1 MGKYY
6 LYCKKADFASIAE
19 QFHITPMT
27 ARILRNRD
35 LCSPEEIR
43 AFLSGSL
50 GDLHDP
56 FLMKGMREA
65 VSMIRQAIAQ
75 RKKIRVIGDYDVD
88 GICSSYIIRHAIESL
103 GGYADVRLPDRIL
116 EGYGM
121 NCDMIKEAAAD
132 GVELIITCDNGVSA
146 HDAVSEAKQ
155 KGIDV
160 IVTDHHEVPYPLVE
174 ADVVIDPKQ
183 EGCPYPFKELCGG
196 GVAYKLAQALLSGID
211 SQATE
216 APSSGTGQSSI
227 TASSSE
233 ATPLS
238 AEALL
243 DDFLQFAGMATVADL
258 VPLTGE
264 NRILAKEGIKR
275 LQQTQ
280 NEGLKAILDIRGANA
295 EEINE
300 YYIGFIIGP
309 CLNSAGRLA
318 NAKIAY
324 DLLEETDPA
333 EAARK
338 AKELSDLNDERK
350 ELTRKQ
356 TDEADRKIRQTY
368 ADEQNLPKVLVIYLP
383 FAHESVAG
391 IIAGRLK
398 DLYSR
403 PALVITNSDEG
414 MKGSGRSVE
423 AYDLIGEMA
432 KHAQLFKKFGGHKKA
447 AGFSLN
453 EGVQPED
460 ISRLLNDA
468 CTISVDDL
476 SEKIWVDMELPFKYV
491 TEEFVQELK
500 MLEPFGLGNEKP
512 LFARRGVKIR
522 RLSVLGKNQNVL
534 KMLLEDEEGSQLDAV
549 SFGPAEEIQKK
560 AERLQQK
567 MTDEET
573 ISVFYHSVINE
584 FRNQKTPQARV
595 VDIT

>member
-1 MGKYY
+1 MGNYY

-35 LCSPEEIR
+35 LCSHEEIR
-43 AFLSGSL
+43 AFLSGTL
-50 GDLHDP
+50 EDLHDP
-56 FLMKGMREA
+56 FQMRGMQEA
-65 VSMIRQAIAQ
+65 VAMIRNAVAQ
-75 RKKIRVIGDYDVD
+75 NKKIRVIGDYDVD

-103 GGYADVRLPDRIL
+103 GGHADVRLPDRIL

-121 NCDMIKEAAAD
+121 NCDMIKEAEAD
-132 GVELIITCDNGVSA
+132 QVELIITCDNGVSA
-146 HDAVSEAKQ
+146 HDAVKEAKE

-160 IVTDHHEVPYPLVE
+160 IVTDHHEVPYPLVK

-196 GVAYKLAQALLSGID
+196 GVAYKLAQALLS
-211 SQATE
+211 
-216 APSSGTGQSSI
+216 
-227 TASSSE
+227 
-233 ATPLS
+233 
-238 AEALL
+238 AEDANKREQLL
-243 DDFLQFAGMATVADL
+243 EDFLQFAGMATVADL

-275 LQQTQ
+275 LQKT
-280 NEGLKAILDIRGANA
+280 NNKGLQAILDIRGANA

-300 YYIGFIIGP
+300 FYIGFIIGP

-324 DLLEETDPA
+324 DLLEETDPVIAA
-333 EAARK
+333 EK

-356 TDEADRKIRQTY
+356 TEEADRMIRQSY
-368 ADEQNLPKVLVIYLP
+368 PEGDILPKVLVIYLP
-383 FAHESVAG
+383 SAHESVAG

-403 PALVITNSDEG
+403 PALVVTNSDEG

-432 KHAQLFKKFGGHKKA
+432 KHSELFKKFGGHKKA

-453 EGVQPED
+453 DGIQPED
-460 ISRLLNDA
+460 ISRSLNEA
-468 CTISVDDL
+468 CDLSASDL
-476 SEKIWVDMELPFKYV
+476 SEKVWVDMELPFKYV
-491 TEEFVQELK
+491 SEDFVNELQ
-500 MLEPFGLGNEKP
+500 LLAPFGLGNERP
-512 LFARRGVKIR
+512 LFARRGVLIRKI
-522 RLSVLGKNQNVL
+522 SVLGKNQNVL
-534 KMLLEDEEGSQLDAV
+534 KMLLEDEEGTQLDAV
-549 SFGPAEEIQKK
+549 CFGPAEEIQKK
-560 AERLQQK
+560 AERLQLK
-567 MTDEET
+567 MEEEEAV
-573 ISVFYHSVINE
+573 SVFYHPDINE
-584 FRNQKTPQARV
+584 FRNQRAPQARI
-595 VDIT
+595 VDLL